1 MYSNLNYQIDDEEF
15 EPLWDFCN
23 GNDDE
28 FITSEELTECV
39 AVAAK
44 YVHVRHV
51 RHAKYGSMSDW
62 SPVRVPNNFYQKFEL
77 YSD

>member
-28 FITSEELTECV
+28 FITSEELTECA

-44 YVHVRHV
+44 YVHVRYV
-51 RHAKYGSMSDW
+51 GMSDW